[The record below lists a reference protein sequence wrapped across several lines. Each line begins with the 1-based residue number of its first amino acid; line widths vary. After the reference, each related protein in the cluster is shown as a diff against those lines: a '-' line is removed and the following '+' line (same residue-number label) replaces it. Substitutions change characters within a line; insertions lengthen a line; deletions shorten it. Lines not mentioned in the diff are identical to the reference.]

1 RILILDAGTG
11 LRHLG
16 AALEC
21 DRSEIDADIFF
32 SHCHIDH
39 ILGLPFFAPVYA
51 PQNRFRLWAGR
62 PPLVVPLAAAFGR
75 FVTAPLFPATVAALK
90 AQIAFREFRCGETL
104 TPHPG
109 IVMRTALLQHPDGAT
124 GYRIECGGKVV
135 AYITDT
141 EHSPGT
147 MDANVLALADHAD
160 LMIYDATFTEDE
172 YRDHVGW
179 GHSTWEVGVRLAE
192 AANARTLALFHHAPE
207 HDDAFMDAIAAKAA
221 AARLNT
227 VVAREGELLTL

>member
-1 RILILDAGTG
+1 

-16 AALEC
+16 AALERE
-21 DRSEIDADIFF
+21 RSEIDADIFF

-39 ILGLPFFAPVYA
+39 ILGLPFFAPAYA
-51 PQNRFRLWAGR
+51 AQNRFRLWAGR
-62 PPLVVPLAAAFGR
+62 PPLVVPLAEALGR
-75 FVTAPLFPATVAALK
+75 LMSAPLFPATVEALK
-90 AQIAFREFRCGETL
+90 AKIEFREFRCGETL
-104 TPHPG
+104 TPHPN
-109 IVMRTALLQHPDGAT
+109 IMVRTASLQHPDGAT
-124 GYRIECGGKVV
+124 GYRIEYGGKAV

-141 EHSPGT
+141 EHRPGT
-147 MDANVLALADHAD
+147 MDANVLGLADRAD

-172 YRDHVGW
+172 YRQHVGW

-192 AANARTLALFHHAPE
+192 SANAKTLALFHHAPE

-227 VVAREGELLTL
+227 IVAREGLLLTL